1 MNDGTPQAAWG
12 GIIGTLGL
20 ALVLCGIGAATAQ
33 EPEDFPPP
41 IADPGSQTAPEPE
54 QAPPPTTEPQSQP
67 SAGPSPTA
75 PAGNGNGSGQ
85 QGQEEESSAPGTLWE
100 ILRAS
105 GIVGLVII
113 LLSIAAVALVVEH
126 SLTLR
131 AKVLMPP
138 GLAEEVHRLLN
149 AKRWQEALA
158 LCREQPSVLG
168 HVLAAGLGELDGGW
182 SEVEKAMED
191 AVAEQAA
198 RLSRKTEYLSVIGNI
213 APMLGLLGTVVGMI
227 LAFRNVA
234 ETQGAA
240 RAADL
245 AEGIYLALVT
255 TVEGLIVAI
264 PSLAVFAF
272 FRNRVDE
279 LIAET
284 AAAAQHACRPLKRLR
299 VVRNPAPAPPER
311 TT

>member
-20 ALVLCGIGAATAQ
+20 VLVLCGTGAATAQ
-33 EPEDFPPP
+33 EPEGFPPP
-41 IADPGSQTAPEPE
+41 IADPASETAPEPE
-54 QAPPPTTEPQSQP
+54 QAPPPATEGQSQP
-67 SAGPSPTA
+67 AAGPSPTT
-75 PAGNGNGSGQ
+75 PAGNGSGR
-85 QGQEEESSAPGTLWE
+85 QGQEEASSAPGTLWE

-138 GLAEEVHRLLN
+138 GLAEDVHRLLN

-264 PSLAVFAF
+264 PSLAAFAF